1 MKRKIGR
8 GKPLDELVKGS
19 LDYTLDLIRSAFR
32 NQFPYQDEGL
42 DFWIVETFADHVIV
56 RGGSELKTDEYYHVA
71 YTRGA
76 DGAFVFAAR
85 NAWEVVE
92 LAYQPQSP
100 LPDAPSGTRSGPP
113 ISETFTGQDGRGKGK
128 GKRIVESCG
137 RLELVEGQ
145 EDGKPRRIR
154 GIGITADVVNANGRR
169 YPAALLRAA
178 VENVKGHLHESA
190 GQGRA
195 VLLGEAEHPN
205 SKSGRASLLETVV
218 VWDSVNFD
226 GHQTLLEGRVLE
238 TGKGKDL
245 LALMEGGVFPGISQR
260 AYGQSK
266 IITENGQKIE
276 EVSDLVITGY
286 DLVIEPSDPNGAVT
300 MLESTSL
307 EEGEMT
313 PEQILALL
321 KEHPELFRGL
331 IAENVSQ
338 ISTEQAQK
346 LDETMRAKLGIGK
359 DADLAKALD
368 DAIAAQKTLAGQA
381 QQAAVDEAIA
391 AQTKELPYGKALNEA
406 FVNAV
411 KAAKPA
417 DAEAVKTL
425 VEAKRKE
432 YDAIAAQARLAGMG
446 FHAQGSVIEM
456 PEGERPAYL
465 RPSQELIES
474 LERHGVIVPHKER
487 RVNDVFAQL
496 YLERFDKLY
505 GRQLAEES
513 RLFDEAEQT
522 SDLNLPYSVARTV
535 MAAAL
540 PTLVASS
547 VFDFG
552 MIETSPTRLYYETY
566 SGETGATG
574 TVTDEDSTSDLNAWV
589 SLVNKRL
596 IPGTVVITNTGAT
609 VTYVE
614 GTDYVVDYAN
624 GRYMALATIT
634 DAQALKVDYQ
644 YDAVR
649 KGEGAAI
656 ERGKMTL
663 AYKTLEA
670 AADRLAT
677 SITREAIVFSRSQ
690 IGWDALARTL
700 NALGVEVAKKIDKGV
715 FYLALASVLQV
726 ANNSGGTWTAASD
739 TLDDLVA
746 KIGAA
751 KVKVDNRFYEPSGIL
766 LSKTNSDRLSN
777 WDGFTAA
784 GKVPSAD
791 LAANG
796 YVGRLKGL
804 PVFDTTQFSDG
815 YILVAN
821 RGLVMHRVLTPWS
834 IKGPFPTY
842 DSNQKLIAADQYYG
856 EEFNATE
863 APVVEKG
870 AYVKIA

>member
-1 MKRKIGR
+1 MKRKVGR
-8 GKPLDELVKGS
+8 GKALDELVKGS
-19 LDYTLDLIRSAFR
+19 LDYTLSQIGEAFR
-32 NQFPYQDEGL
+32 KQFPYQEGKPY
-42 DFWIVETFADHVIV
+42 FWIAETFADHVIV
-56 RGGSELKTDEYYHVA
+56 KESDLAADEYYLVT
-71 YTRGA
+71 YSRGE
-76 DGAFVFAAR
+76 DGEYAFAAR
-85 NAWEVVE
+85 EDWEVVE
-92 LAYQPQSP
+92 LTYQPATPPSP
-100 LPDAPSGTRSGPP
+100 LAPLP
-113 ISETFTGQDGRGKGK
+113 EGRGEDKRRK
-128 GKRIVESCG
+128 GKRLNESCG
-137 RLELVEGQ
+137 RLELVEAVEGQ
-145 EDGKPRRIR
+145 PRRIK

-169 YPAALLRAA
+169 YSAAVLRAA
-178 VENVKGHLHESA
+178 VEDVRGHLHESA

-195 VLLGEAEHPN
+195 VLLGEAEHPS
-205 SKSGRASLLETVV
+205 SKGGRASLLETVV
-218 VWDSVNFD
+218 VWDSVAFD

-238 TGKGKDL
+238 TGKGRDL
-245 LALMEGGVFPGISQR
+245 LALMEGGVYPGISQR

-266 IITENGQKIE
+266 VVTENGQRIE
-276 EVSDLVITGY
+276 EVTDLVITGY

-300 MLESTSL
+300 MLESQTP

-313 PEQILALL
+313 PEEILKLL
-321 KEHPELFRGL
+321 REHPELFRGL
-331 IAENVSQ
+331 IAENVQQ

-346 LDETMRAKLGIGK
+346 LEENLRSKLGIGA

-368 DAIAAQKTLAGQA
+368 DAVSAQKKLAEQA
-381 QQAAVDEAIA
+381 QQAAVETAIA
-391 AQTKELPYGKALNEA
+391 EQTKNLPYGKALNEA
-406 FVNAV
+406 FVTALR
-411 KAAKPA
+411 AAKPA
-417 DAEAVKTL
+417 TADAVKAL
-425 VEAKRKE
+425 AEAKRAE
-432 YDAIAAQARLAGMG
+432 YDAIAAQAKLGAMG
-446 FHAQGSVIEM
+446 FRGGQGSVIEL
-456 PEGERPAYL
+456 PEGERPAHL
-465 RPSQELIES
+465 RASLELIES

-496 YLERFDKLY
+496 YLERFDQLY
-505 GRQLAEES
+505 RRQLAEES
-513 RLFDEAEQT
+513 RIFEEAEQT

-552 MIETSPTRLYYETY
+552 MIDTSPTRLYYETY
-566 SGETGATG
+566 AGETGATG
-574 TVTDEDSTSDLNAWV
+574 TVTNESSTADLNAWV

-596 IPGTVVITNTGAT
+596 IPGTVVITNSGGT
-609 VTYVE
+609 VTYAE

-634 DAQALKVDYQ
+634 DAQSVLVDYQ

-649 KGEGAAI
+649 KGEGVAI

-663 AYKTLEA
+663 AYKTVEA

-700 NALGVEVAKKIDKGV
+700 NALGTEVAQKIDKGV
-715 FYLALASVLQV
+715 FYLALAAVLQV
-726 ANNSGGTWTAASD
+726 ASNSGGTWDSSSD
-739 TLDDLVA
+739 TLDELVA
-746 KIGAA
+746 DIGVA
-751 KVKVDNRFYEPSGIL
+751 KVKVANRFYEPTGIL
-766 LSKTNSDRLSN
+766 MSTTNSDRVSN

-784 GKVPSAD
+784 GKFPSAD

-815 YILVAN
+815 YILVVN

-842 DSNQKLIAADQYYG
+842 DSNQKLVAADQYYG
-856 EEFNATE
+856 EEFNLTD
-863 APVVEKG
+863 APVVNKG
-870 AYVKIA
+870 SYVKIS

>member
-8 GKPLDELVKGS
+8 GKPLEELVKGS
-19 LDYTLDLIRSAFR
+19 LDYTLDQIRSAFQA
-32 NQFPYQDEGL
+32 QFPNQDGAYW
-42 DFWIVETFADHVIV
+42 WIAETFADHVIV
-56 RGGSELKTDEYYHVA
+56 RGGSELATDEYYQVN
-71 YTRGA
+71 YTRSE
-76 DGAFVFAAR
+76 DGGYSFAAR
-85 NAWEVVE
+85 DAWEVVE
-92 LAYQPQSP
+92 LTYQPQSQAP
-100 LPDAPSGTRSGPP
+100 TSTLPRF
-113 ISETFTGQDGRGKGK
+113 EGKTEEGEKRKK
-128 GKRIVESCG
+128 GKRIDESCG
-137 RLELVEGQ
+137 RLELVEAVEGQ
-145 EDGKPRRIR
+145 PRRIK

-169 YPAALLRAA
+169 YPAAVLRAA
-178 VENVKGHLHESA
+178 VEGVSGHLHESA
-190 GQGRA
+190 SQGRA
-195 VLLGEAEHPN
+195 VLLGEAEHP
-205 SKSGRASLLETVV
+205 STKGGRASLLETVV
-218 VWDSVNFD
+218 KWESVTFD
-226 GHQTLLEGRVLE
+226 GRQTHLEGRVLE

-245 LALMEGGVFPGISQR
+245 LALMEGGVYPGISQR

-266 IITENGQKIE
+266 IVTENGQKIE

-300 MLESTSL
+300 LLESQTP

-313 PEQILALL
+313 PEEMLALL
-321 KEHPELFRGL
+321 KAHPELFRGL
-331 IAENVSQ
+331 IAENVKQ
-338 ISTEQAQK
+338 ISAEQAQK
-346 LDETMRAKLGIGK
+346 LEETLRSKLGIEK
-359 DADLAKALD
+359 DADIAKALD
-368 DAIAAQKTLAGQA
+368 AAVAAQKKLADQA

-391 AQTKELPYGKALNEA
+391 EQTKSLPYGKTLNEA
-406 FVNAV
+406 FINAV
-411 KAAKPA
+411 KAA
-417 DAEAVKTL
+417 EVKTAEGVKAL

-432 YDAIAAQARLAGMG
+432 YDAIAAQAKLGAMG
-446 FHAQGSVIEM
+446 FRGGQGGVIEL
-456 PEGERPAYL
+456 PEGERPAHL
-465 RPSQELIES
+465 RASQELIES
-474 LERHGVIVPHKER
+474 LERHGMIVPHKER

-496 YLERFDKLY
+496 YLERFDKLFQ
-505 GRQLAEES
+505 RQLAEES
-513 RLFDEAEQT
+513 RQFEEAEQT

-552 MIETSPTRLYYETY
+552 MIDTSPTRLYYEAY
-566 SGETGATG
+566 AGETGATG
-574 TVTDEDSTSDLNAWV
+574 TITNEVTVADLNAWV

-596 IPGTVVITNTGAT
+596 IPGTVVLTNSGST

-614 GTDYVVDYAN
+614 GADYVMDYAN

-634 DAQALKVDYQ
+634 DTQSLLIDYQ

-690 IGWDALARTL
+690 IGWDALTRTL
-700 NALGVEVAKKIDKGV
+700 NALGVEVAQKIDKGV

-726 ANNSGGTWTAASD
+726 ANNSGGTWTAGTD
-739 TLDDLVA
+739 TLDELVA
-746 KIGAA
+746 YLGVA
-751 KVKVDNRFYEPSGIL
+751 KVKVANRFYEPTGIL
-766 LSKTNSDRLSN
+766 LSGTNSDRLSN
-777 WDGFTAA
+777 WTGFTAA

-815 YILVAN
+815 YILVVN

-842 DSNQKLIAADQYYG
+842 DSNQKLVAADQYYG

-870 AYVKIA
+870 SYVKVV